1 MRSLRFFIAGLVLL
15 ATISGCRKDA
25 PASSQEKES
34 PASSQEKDAPAFS
47 EEKDAAVKEQSRK
60 ETNMGLSLKW
70 LGHASFRISH
80 EDTVVYIDPWK
91 LKDAPHDADL
101 VLVSHSHHDHYS
113 PDDIE
118 KVSGEDTKLVASN
131 DVVLKERGGQAMMPG
146 LTLEFGGVGVQ
157 GVAAYN
163 PARQFHPK
171 GNQWVGFIIEIG
183 GKRVYYAGDTDLTDE
198 MKAVKDIDVALLPVG
213 GTYTM
218 NAAEAAEAAGHIKPK
233 LSVPYHWGDIVGSK
247 SDAESFAQKAG
258 CEVKVLNPGELLA
271 L

>member
-1 MRSLRFFIAGLVLL
+1 MRGLRFFIAGLVLL
-15 ATISGCRKDA
+15 ATISGCRKDV
-25 PASSQEKES
+25 PT
-34 PASSQEKDAPAFS
+34 SSQEKDAPAFS

-60 ETNMGLSLKW
+60 EANMGLSLKW

-118 KVSGEDTKLVASN
+118 KVSGPDTKLVASN

-146 LTLEFGGVGVQ
+146 LTLEFGGVRVQ

-183 GKRVYYAGDTDLTDE
+183 GKRIYYAGDTDLTDE

-218 NAAEAAEAAGHIKPK
+218 NAAEAAEAAGYIKPK
-233 LSVPYHWGDIVGSK
+233 LAVPYHWGDIVGSK
-247 SDAESFAQKAG
+247 SDADSFAQKAG
-258 CEVKVLNPGELLA
+258 CEVKVLKPGESVA

>member
-1 MRSLRFFIAGLVLL
+1 MRGLKLLVSGLVFV
-15 ATISGCRKDA
+15 AVACGCRKDGPA
-25 PASSQEKES
+25 PAER
-34 PASSQEKDAPAFS
+34 KDAV
-47 EEKDAAVKEQSRK
+47 EKQESKK

-118 KVSGEDTKLVASN
+118 KVSGPDTKLVASN

-146 LTLEFGGVGVQ
+146 LMLEFGGVRVQ

-171 GNQWVGFIIEIG
+171 GNQWVGFIIETG
-183 GKRVYYAGDTDLTDE
+183 GKRIYYAGDTDLTDE

-218 NAAEAAEAAGHIKPK
+218 NAAEAAEAAGYIKPK
-233 LSVPYHWGDIVGSK
+233 LAVPYHWGDIVGSK
-247 SDAESFAQKAG
+247 SDAQSFAQKAG